1 MVNVVENAL
10 NSQFDLNF
18 FISFPKN
25 INRKSARL
33 FKNKSS
39 IDLMNSQNNKLLE
52 IYSLNIEH
60 INHII
65 QKAFL
70 GNDEALETLEELS
83 NSALYKLRKAYKRK
97 I

>member
-1 MVNVVENAL
+1 MDLIDFAKLFNFNAENIQML
-10 NSQFDLNF
+10 
-18 FISFPKN
+18 KH
-25 INRKSARL
+25 INR
-33 FKNKSS
+33 
-39 IDLMNSQNNKLLE
+39 
-52 IYSLNIEH
+52 
-60 INHII
+60 II